1 MSTQDRP
8 DPRELSQEV
17 LGQYFAN
24 PYVYEH
30 QLDDGGA
37 HVLTVDSIHRQIV
50 LETPDDGTAHD
61 TGLLK
66 NVTID
71 RIDDDTRC
79 RLTIEVGDLP
89 EVSYSLAFSVYKGLE
104 SGQSFGES
112 LEAAVGAFRSA
123 IAKKQKLSDEQVSG
137 LYGELLVLEELI
149 RVRGA
154 EDAMDMWLGSDGEE
168 HDLRLPVV
176 DLEVKTTL
184 AEKRVHVISGVN
196 QLKPREGVPLWLLS
210 LQITRAGQGRG
221 RSLDELCMELIE
233 KAAPHQRALKYK
245 LADSG
250 WSLEDHGLYGTRFD
264 LRNNPRA
271 YLVDEQFPAIT
282 EDRLITAIPQA
293 GLVSDVRYR
302 VDVRTLQY
310 GVPDDDLAG
319 FVEGGHSD
327 GIR

>member
-1 MSTQDRP
+1 MSAQDRP

-30 QLDDGGA
+30 HLDDGGA
-37 HVLTVDSIHRQIV
+37 HVLTVDSIDRQIV
-50 LETPDDGTAHD
+50 LEAPDDGTAHE

-71 RIDDDTRC
+71 RSDDDTRC
-79 RLTIEVGDLP
+79 RLTVEVGDLP

-104 SGQSFGES
+104 SGQTFGES
-112 LEAAVGAFRSA
+112 LDAALEAFRSA
-123 IAKKQKLSDEQVSG
+123 IAKKRKLSDEQVSG

-154 EDAMDMWLGSDGEE
+154 EDALDMWLGPDGEE
-168 HDLRLPVV
+168 HDFRLAAV

-184 AEKRVHVISGVN
+184 AEKRIHLISGVN

-221 RSLDELCMELIE
+221 RSLDAICMEVIE
-233 KAAPHQRALKYK
+233 AVGQHHRALKYK
-245 LADSG
+245 LAASG
-250 WSLEDHGLYGTRFD
+250 WSLEDRGLYGTKFD
-264 LRNNPRA
+264 LRSTPRS
-271 YLVDEQFPAIT
+271 YLVDERFPAIT
-282 EDRLITAIPQA
+282 EERLITAIPQA

-310 GVPDDDLAG
+310 GVPDDDLAS
-319 FVEGGHSD
+319 FVEGGQSD
-327 GIR
+327 DIR